1 MDALTWSGE
10 PWGTSKDGDN
20 PMNVV
25 TETTNAQ
32 RRSVFSR
39 VLVGVDGS
47 EESLEAARQAAVLAD
62 GALSLLAVY
71 DIAPVIGGTGTRVPY
86 YLDEDL
92 QREAATGALRRAWED
107 VAMALPTGKIV
118 RGRPATALISEVERE
133 RDTLLVVGSHGQG
146 RMAGFVM
153 GSTATEVIHKA
164 PCSVLV
170 ARRRHDEFPNK
181 VVVGVDGSP
190 ESAAAYAVA
199 GLLSERFNAQ
209 LRAVVAHG
217 GKAVDRRLVD
227 LIVDHRREDL
237 LDEPVAALVAAAT
250 SADLLVVGSRGP
262 HGLRALGSVS
272 ERVAHRAH
280 SSVLVVRRPSWG
292 VSEELRDVDSP

>member
-1 MDALTWSGE
+1 
-10 PWGTSKDGDN
+10 
-20 PMNVV
+20 MNVV

-47 EESLEAARQAAVLAD
+47 EESLEAARQAAALAD

-71 DIAPVIGGTGTRVPY
+71 DIAPVMGGTGTHVPY
-86 YLDEDL
+86 YLDEDF

-118 RGRPATALISEVERE
+118 RGRPATALISEVERA
-133 RDTLLVVGSHGQG
+133 RGTLLVVGSHGHG

-170 ARRRHDEFPNK
+170 ARRRNECDEFPNK

-199 GLLSERFNAQ
+199 RLLSERFDAE

-227 LIVDHRREDL
+227 LIVDRRREDL
-237 LDEPVAALVAAAT
+237 LDEPVAALVAAAAG
-250 SADLLVVGSRGP
+250 ADLLVVGNRGL
-262 HGLRALGSVS
+262 HGLKALGSVS
-272 ERVAHRAH
+272 ERVAHQAH
-280 SSVLVVRRPSWG
+280 SSVLVVRRPSWER
-292 VSEELRDVDSP
+292 VSEELRDVA